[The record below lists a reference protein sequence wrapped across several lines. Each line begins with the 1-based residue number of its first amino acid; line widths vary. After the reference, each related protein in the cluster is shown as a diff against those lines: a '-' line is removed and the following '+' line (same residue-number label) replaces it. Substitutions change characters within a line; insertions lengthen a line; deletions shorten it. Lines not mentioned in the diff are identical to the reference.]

1 VDLHSELVR
10 NRFLLVHL
18 VAKFIFALVIFL
30 RFRVFNFFLLRFF
43 FFFFRAVFLVAEVAI
58 YILISVD

>member
-43 FFFFRAVFLVAEVAI
+43 FFRAVFLVAEVAL

>member
-43 FFFFRAVFLVAEVAI
+43 FFFRPVFLVAEVAL

>member
-43 FFFFRAVFLVAEVAI
+43 FFFRAVFLVAEVAL